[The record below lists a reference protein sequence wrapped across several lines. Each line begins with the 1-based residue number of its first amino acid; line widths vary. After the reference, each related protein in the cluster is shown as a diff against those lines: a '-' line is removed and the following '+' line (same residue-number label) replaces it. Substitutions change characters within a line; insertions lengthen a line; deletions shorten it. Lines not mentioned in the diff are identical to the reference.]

1 MFKANLNDS
10 NRFTINRETSNV
22 SKKVNENKHALK
34 KRHCFFPL
42 STKITSRSKQRC
54 VCVLY
59 FSETWPRRRRT
70 EGLVLTPI
78 TFREKLRVAPR
89 VLFPI
94 LRYLQGAINKLFL
107 GCRVWKEPNAKSE
120 RSPQMKSLLKVRS
133 LAYFL
138 TMQRFK
144 IILRSITREPRTL
157 HTPSQHEKFT
167 PLFYEWS
174 TEIVPL
180 LYSIL

>member
-1 MFKANLNDS
+1 M
-10 NRFTINRETSNV
+10 R
-22 SKKVNENKHALK
+22 
-34 KRHCFFPL
+34 
-42 STKITSRSKQRC
+42 

-70 EGLVLTPI
+70 ERLVLTPI

-144 IILRSITREPRTL
+144 IILRSITNRELCIHRPNTKSSHRCFMNDLQRSFHYYTVYC
-157 HTPSQHEKFT
+157 SSNFIIIIKFYYCYR
-167 PLFYEWS
+167 LKCNFRY
-174 TEIVPL
+174 IRGKAKL
-180 LYSIL
+180 L